1 LTILPNLL
9 PTILL
14 DSLSHPT
21 SSGVRAAAA
30 QLARGLSRSVSV
42 LRSSL
47 VDATGV
53 VDRLI
58 EMVLDVEGKEPD
70 EVKSGVVAVLGNL
83 GLEFAP
89 MKQVS
94 RLANSSACS
103 IR

>member
-1 LTILPNLL
+1 MC
-9 PTILL
+9 
-14 DSLSHPT
+14 
-21 SSGVRAAAA
+21 
-30 QLARGLSRSVSV
+30 V

-58 EMVLDVEGKEPD
+58 DMVLDVEERERD

-94 RLANSSACS
+94 KSSC
-103 IR
+103 